1 VRDALARIKAMGV
14 EALGLSPDSA
24 AAQKKFSDKLKLNFS
39 LLSDVDHA
47 VAETYGAWGEKTL
60 YGKKSAG
67 ITRASFLI
75 GEEGNILAA
84 WYKVSPDDTVP
95 KALEALGAG

>member
-1 VRDALARIKAMGV
+1 MRDALARIKAMGG

-39 LLSDVDHA
+39 LLSDVDHS
-47 VAETYGAWGEKTL
+47 VAEAYGVWGEKTL
-60 YGKKSAG
+60 YGKRSMG
-67 ITRASFLI
+67 ITRSSFLI
-75 GEEGNILAA
+75 GEQGEILSA

-95 KALEALGAG
+95 KALEVLQE